1 MTELEKFFEIVQSD
15 DDLFAIF
22 EQLGYEKDYFDE
34 TEFRETVQTAQDICN
49 HGISGGF
56 SGFIYYSET
65 VDFFN
70 RNETRITDY
79 FEDRFVKSEFLE
91 LIREKL
97 DISDIVERTT
107 YAINFYVWLYV
118 ELVLNA
124 FYDDI
129 NTALE
134 GE

>member
-1 MTELEKFFEIVQSD
+1 MTSLEKFFEIVQSD
-15 DDLFAIF
+15 DNLFVIF

-70 RNETRITDY
+70 RNEMRITDY

-97 DISDIVERTT
+97 DISDIVEHTH

>member
-1 MTELEKFFEIVQSD
+1 MTRLEKFFEIVQSD

-22 EQLGYEKDYFDE
+22 EQLGYGKDYFDE
-34 TEFRETVQTAQDICN
+34 TEFREVVQTAQDICD
-49 HGISGGF
+49 HGIAGGF

-65 VDFFN
+65 EDFFN
-70 RNETRITDY
+70 RHETRITDY

-118 ELVLNA
+118 ELVLNV

-129 NTALE
+129 NMALE